1 MEIQKIS
8 ETTPIR
14 LLAAWMQRV
23 DSRQKLKTLSDR
35 SLKDI
40 GLTRL
45 EIQEEILK
53 PFWKA

>member
-1 MEIQKIS
+1 METQNTP
-8 ETTPIR
+8 ETTPLK
-14 LLAAWMQRV
+14 LLANWMQRI
-23 DSRQKLKTLSDR
+23 DSREKLKTLSDR

-45 EIQEEILK
+45 EIQKEIRK

>member
-1 MEIQKIS
+1 MQIEKTLENTPLKLLIS
-8 ETTPIR
+8 
-14 LLAAWMQRV
+14 WMQRI
-23 DSRQKLKTLSDR
+23 DSREKLKVLSDR

-45 EIQEEILK
+45 EIQKEIHK

>member
-1 MEIQKIS
+1 MEIQSSS
-8 ETTPIR
+8 EKTPLK
-14 LLAAWMQRV
+14 LLVNWMQRI
-23 DSRQKLKTLSDR
+23 DSREKLKTLSDR

-45 EIQEEILK
+45 EIQKEILK

>member
-1 MEIQKIS
+1 MEAQKIS
-8 ETTPIR
+8 ATPPLK
-14 LLAAWMQRV
+14 LLVAWMQRI
-23 DSRQKLKTLSDR
+23 DSREKLKTLSDR

-45 EIQEEILK
+45 EIEKEISK